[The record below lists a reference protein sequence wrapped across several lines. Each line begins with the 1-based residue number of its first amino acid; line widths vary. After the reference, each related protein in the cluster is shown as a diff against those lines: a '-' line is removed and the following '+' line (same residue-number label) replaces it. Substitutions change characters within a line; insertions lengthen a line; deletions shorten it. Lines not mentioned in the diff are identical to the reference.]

1 MLDLVGNI
9 FNNLGAKKMGREN
22 NPFWI
27 DPTSKNS
34 QYFMF
39 VLVFIIESFYLCR
52 TNISSVCFVCTTHQ
66 MQTLSNKLDHIP
78 CIETVNYFDGIVG
91 VSLLWTDLGLESDL
105 RKVVNWWWG
114 MRWIGGAASKC
125 GGLVEVPQPSWTVS
139 AVFVKLFNRVVK
151 KRY

>member
-27 DPTSKNS
+27 DPKSVNH
-34 QYFMF
+34 QYFKF

-78 CIETVNYFDGIVG
+78 CIETVNNFYGIVG
-91 VSLLWTDLGLESDL
+91 MYLLWTDLLKEDWSQIGG
-105 RKVVNWWWG
+105 KW
-114 MRWIGGAASKC
+114 WIGDG
-125 GGLVEVPQPSWTVS
+125 GWDGLVGRPPNVEVSRGSTTILNCVGRICPNW
-139 AVFVKLFNRVVK
+139 RWG
-151 KRY
+151 R